1 MSCECENYQKYKK
14 DYSWNP
20 SICTCEDSKYL
31 KSIANTSVTEC
42 DEIISVM
49 DIGSTKMTNTT
60 ATNGTKNF
68 QCKKV
73 RHCYILHPVLL
84 VIILLLIVLIN

>member
-60 ATNGTKNF
+60 ATNVTKIF
-68 QCKKV
+68 SVKK
-73 RHCYILHPVLL
+73 
-84 VIILLLIVLIN
+84 